1 MFHYPLHHML
11 TILIILAS
19 IITIWLAT
27 KTAWKYHVTQLRLER
42 EKRNQNYHV
51 AVALRE
57 ALEVAVFGRDYYRAA
72 LIEISRI
79 SDSSEPAGDIA
90 RRFLASDDP
99 RSQT

>member
-1 MFHYPLHHML
+1 ML
-11 TILIILAS
+11 ILLALTTS
-19 IITIWLAT
+19 IITAWLIT

-42 EKRNQNYHV
+42 EKRTANYHV

-72 LIEISRI
+72 LIEVSRV
-79 SDSSEPAGDIA
+79 SDSSEPAGEIA

-99 RSQT
+99 RSLT